1 MILVCGEAL
10 FDLFAEETTTGFAID
25 ARIGGSPF
33 NVAVGLSRLETPAAF
48 FSGLSTDLFGR
59 RLRQALQSEG
69 VDLRFT
75 VEKSA
80 PTTLSV
86 VSLGPDGS
94 PEYAFNGEGA
104 ADRLIE
110 TGDLPKLDEKVEAIH
125 LGSFSA
131 LVEPVG
137 TSVLGLVKRE
147 SSKRVI
153 SYDPNIRPTVVPD
166 MESWRAR
173 LEELLDHVHILKIS
187 AEDLEN
193 LYPGADRAALATSW
207 LERGVRLVIVTDGG
221 KGAYGFTARGE
232 LHVPGKPV
240 DVADTVGAGDSFQAA
255 LLAAMS
261 RKGLLNADRLQ
272 NIDVDTLSAILSFA
286 VDAAAITCSRRG
298 ADLPSLGDLASSQA
312 QP

>member
-10 FDLFAEETTTGFAID
+10 FDLFAEETATGFQID

-33 NVAVGLSRLETPAAF
+33 NVAVGLSRLETQAAF

-59 RLRQALQSEG
+59 RLRQALKSEG
-69 VDLRFT
+69 VDLRFA
-75 VEKSA
+75 VQKNA

-110 TGDLPKLDEKVEAIH
+110 TGDLPKLDDKIEAIH

-137 TSVLGLVKRE
+137 MSVLDLVRRE
-147 SSKRVI
+147 SARRVI

-193 LYPGADRAALATSW
+193 LYSGADRVTLAASW
-207 LERGVRLVIVTDGG
+207 IERGVRLVIVTDGG
-221 KGAYGFTARGE
+221 KGAYGFTAGRE
-232 LHVPGKPV
+232 LHVPGRTV

-255 LLAAMS
+255 LLAALS
-261 RKGLLNADRLQ
+261 RKGLLKADRLR

-298 ADLPSLGDLASSQA
+298 ADLPSLGDLASLQA

>member
-10 FDLFAEETTTGFAID
+10 FDLFAEETATGFQID

-33 NVAVGLSRLETPAAF
+33 NVAVGLSRLEIPAAF

-59 RLRQALQSEG
+59 RLRSALESEG
-69 VDLRFT
+69 VDLRFA
-75 VEKSA
+75 VGKNA

-110 TGDLPKLDEKVEAIH
+110 TADLPRLDDTIEAIH

-137 TSVLGLVKRE
+137 SSVLGLVKRE
-147 SSKRVI
+147 SGKRVI

-193 LYPGADRAALATSW
+193 LYPGADRAALASSW
-207 LERGVRLVIVTDGG
+207 IERGVGLAVVTDGG
-221 KGAYGFTARGE
+221 KGAYGFTAAGE
-232 LHVPGKPV
+232 LHVPGRAV

-261 RKGLLNADRLQ
+261 RNGLLKADRLR
-272 NIDVDTLSAILSFA
+272 NIDKETLTDILSFA
-286 VDAAAITCSRRG
+286 VEAAAITCSRRG
-298 ADLPSLGDLASSQA
+298 ADLPSRADLASTQA
-312 QP
+312 RT